1 MKTIGLIGGM
11 SWEST
16 TSYYSLLNRG
26 IQQKLGGFHSAEIV
40 MVSVNFQPLEEA
52 MRLGNWDQCQKILVE
67 NAQRIEAAG
76 ADFLLLCTNTM
87 HKVAP
92 AITQAINIP
101 FLHIADA
108 TGKRIKKSNIHTIG
122 LLGTSFT
129 MEEDF
134 YRQRLA
140 DKHNLKVIIPSPED
154 RKIVHDIIFNELCRG
169 KIKKQSKDEYLRI
182 INEMK
187 ANGAQGVIEGCT
199 EIGMLIKQHDTA
211 MPLFDTTTLHVEQ
224 AIQTALTE

>member
-1 MKTIGLIGGM
+1 MKTIGLLGGM

-26 IQQKLGGFHSAEIV
+26 IQQKLGGFYSAKIV

-52 MRLGNWDQCQKILVE
+52 MRQGNWNKCQMILVE
-67 NAQRIEAAG
+67 SAQRVEAAG

-92 AITQAINIP
+92 AITQSINIP

-108 TGKRIKKSNIHTIG
+108 TGSRIKESGINTIG
-122 LLGTSFT
+122 LLGTRFT

-134 YRQRLA
+134 YRQRLT
-140 DKHNLKVIIPSPED
+140 DKFGLNVIIPTPED
-154 RKIVHDIIFNELCRG
+154 RKIVHDIIFNELCQG
-169 KIKKQSKDEYLRI
+169 KIREQSKDEYLRI
-182 INEMK
+182 IKKMQ
-187 ANGAQGVIEGCT
+187 ADGARGVIEGCT
-199 EIGMLIKQHDTA
+199 EIGMLIKQHDTT
-211 MPLFDTTTLHVEQ
+211 MPLFDTTTLHVDQ
-224 AIQTALTE
+224 AIQTALTK

>member
-1 MKTIGLIGGM
+1 M

-26 IQQKLGGFHSAEIV
+26 IQKKLGGFHSAKII

-52 MRLGNWDQCQKILVE
+52 MRQGNWDKCQKILIE
-67 NAQRIEAAG
+67 SAQRIEAAG

-92 AITQAINIP
+92 AITQSINIP

-108 TGKRIKKSNIHTIG
+108 TGKRIKESGIDAIG
-122 LLGTSFT
+122 LLGTRFT

-134 YRQRLA
+134 YRQRLE
-140 DKHNLKVIIPSPED
+140 DKFGLKVIIPTPED
-154 RKIVHDIIFNELCRG
+154 RQIVHDIIFNELCQGTIRDH
-169 KIKKQSKDEYLRI
+169 SKNEYLRI
-182 INEMK
+182 IK
-187 ANGAQGVIEGCT
+187 RIRADGAQGVIEGCT
-199 EIGMLIKQHDTA
+199 EIGMLIKQHDTS
-211 MPLFDTTTLHVEQ
+211 MPLFDTTTLHVDQ